1 MLQTAINILFG
12 VVRVVRITSARKR
25 FNFSFL
31 LKFNVSSRNSNAVS
45 TVNSNILFTVFSYF
59 LMSASL
65 TLQIRLGFSLGW
77 RIWTPNEVGF
87 YAKTLAHS
95 YFIYMILKSKLL
107 TKLLWVVNY
116 SVFVSKK
123 RYLVFLEFLEFGLK
137 TKEERTRWKKLM
149 YISLVVRDPN
159 KTITNKTEVENLQR
173 INSIAKFIRKHKR
186 FTRKLTKIS
195 RYYQKVVQNKEFFK
209 PMIDSFQKKLPKV
222 VRNTLGR
229 RSTKI
234 LKKNINKK
242 DIVCVESR
250 NLSPDFIKSI
260 QSFKRIRKK
269 PLKVFFY
276 NKKRSIIKK
285 KKIIGKLLLC
295 KLNTSS
301 NKRSKVTSSVSS
313 RSDTST
319 LKNANFDEIYF
330 LEKNISLSNRVKKK
344 YPLKFK
350 GLLNTSHE
358 ININKVSSMLNFR
371 RIDLKLKD
379 PRHSSF
385 CGGPRKRFYRNIRR
399 SFKGKHIKTYEH
411 LVWFWEK
418 VSRMLTYYVKCIN
431 SGIL

>member
-1 MLQTAINILFG
+1 
-12 VVRVVRITSARKR
+12 
-25 FNFSFL
+25 
-31 LKFNVSSRNSNAVS
+31 
-45 TVNSNILFTVFSYF
+45 
-59 LMSASL
+59 MSASL

-173 INSIAKFIRKHKR
+173 INSITKFIRKHKR
-186 FTRKLTKIS
+186 FTRKLTKIN
-195 RYYQKVVQNKEFFK
+195 RYYQKIVQNKEFFK
-209 PMIDSFQKKLPKV
+209 PIIDNFQKKLPKV
-222 VRNTLGR
+222 LRNTLGR
-229 RSTKI
+229 RATKPY
-234 LKKNINKK
+234 KKNINKRELFW
-242 DIVCVESR
+242 VESR
-250 NLSPDFIKSI
+250 NLSCGFVKSI

-269 PLKVFFY
+269 PLKIFFY
-276 NKKRSIIKK
+276 NKKRAVVKK
-285 KKIIGKLLLC
+285 KKALGKLLLC
-295 KLNTSS
+295 KIGAFSLKGRKSTRSVRLGKVI
-301 NKRSKVTSSVSS
+301 NKLENVN
-313 RSDTST
+313 SDEM
-319 LKNANFDEIYF
+319 LF
-330 LEKNISLSNRVKKK
+330 LEKKTLLSKKLKKK
-344 YPLKFK
+344 YPLKLR
-350 GLLNTSHE
+350 GVLNTSHE
-358 ININKVSSMLNFR
+358 LNINKVSSMLNFR

>member
-1 MLQTAINILFG
+1 
-12 VVRVVRITSARKR
+12 
-25 FNFSFL
+25 
-31 LKFNVSSRNSNAVS
+31 
-45 TVNSNILFTVFSYF
+45 
-59 LMSASL
+59 
-65 TLQIRLGFSLGW
+65 
-77 RIWTPNEVGF
+77 
-87 YAKTLAHS
+87 
-95 YFIYMILKSKLL
+95 
-107 TKLLWVVNY
+107 
-116 SVFVSKK
+116 
-123 RYLVFLEFLEFGLK
+123 
-137 TKEERTRWKKLM
+137 M

-173 INSIAKFIRKHKR
+173 INSITKFIRKHKR

-195 RYYQKVVQNKEFFK
+195 RYYQKIVQNKEFFK
-209 PMIDSFQKKLPKV
+209 PIIDSFQKKLPKV

-229 RSTKI
+229 RATKT

-242 DIVCVESR
+242 DIVCMESR

-295 KLNTSS
+295 KLNTFS
-301 NKRSKVTSSVSS
+301 NREGSKLIRSVRTDSN
-313 RSDTST
+313 TST
-319 LKNANFDEIYF
+319 LKTANFDEIYF
-330 LEKNISLSNRVKKK
+330 LKKKISLSNKLKKK
-344 YPLKFK
+344 YPLKLK

-411 LVWFWEK
+411 LV
-418 VSRMLTYYVKCIN
+418 
-431 SGIL
+431 